1 MASLAKTNKYL
12 ATAEQR
18 KQVVR
23 ITIATSSAIDGI
35 YAPFKQPKAAKKAPA
50 EGVKVVRKG
59 RKPPKA

>member
-23 ITIATSSAIDGI
+23 ISIATSSAIDGI
-35 YAPFKQPKAAKKAPA
+35 YAPFRQPKAAKEAPRVDAKA
-50 EGVKVVRKG
+50 VRKG

>member
-1 MASLAKTNKYL
+1 MASLAKTNTYL

-23 ITIATSSAIDGI
+23 ISIATSSAIDGI

-50 EGVKVVRKG
+50 AGVKAVRKG
-59 RKPPKA
+59 GKPPKA

>member
-23 ITIATSSAIDGI
+23 ISIATSSAIDGI
-35 YAPFKQPKAAKKAPA
+35 YAPFRQPKAAKEATA
-50 EGVKVVRKG
+50 EGVKAVRKAP
-59 RKPPKA
+59 KPTEA

>member
-23 ITIATSSAIDGI
+23 ISIATSSAIDGI
-35 YAPFKQPKAAKKAPA
+35 HAPFRQPKAAKKAPA
-50 EGVKVVRKG
+50 EGSKAVRKG
-59 RKPPKA
+59 SKPPKT